1 MSITIK
7 NVKLSYP
14 SLFKP
19 TAFDG
24 DADKAKYSTDIVIK
38 KGSEEEA
45 QLNLEYDIVAKKALE
60 EKKLTRNQLTPF
72 VRPVGTKVGILI
84 DCDMDPDRYPPEIYA
99 GCYVMRAKSKQKPVV
114 VDRRN
119 TPIAEADNAIYGG
132 VIANVNVNLYAYN
145 KIGTGIA
152 VGLNGVQKV
161 ADDEPLGGGR
171 PSVDQMFGAAD
182 DYEDDMFS

>member
-14 SLFKP
+14 ALFKP
-19 TAFDG
+19 SAFDG
-24 DADKAKYSTDIVIK
+24 NMDQAKYSTDIIIE

-45 QLNLEYDIVAKKALE
+45 QLKLEYDNVAKKALE

-72 VRPVGTKVGILI
+72 VRPIGTKVGILI
-84 DCDMDPDRYPPEIYA
+84 DCDMDPDRYPPEIYS

-119 TPIAEADNAIYGG
+119 TPIVEADNAIYGG

>member
-7 NVKLSYP
+7 NVTLSYP

-24 DADKAKYSTDIVIK
+24 NMDQAKYSTDIIIK
-38 KGSEEEA
+38 KGSEAESQIQA
-45 QLNLEYDIVAKKALE
+45 EYDTVAKKALE
-60 EKKLTRNQLTPF
+60 EKKLTKSQLTPF
-72 VRPVGTKVGILI
+72 IRPIGSTKGILI
-84 DCDMDPDRYPPEIYA
+84 DCDDDPDRYPPEIYRN
-99 GCYVMRAKSKQKPVV
+99 CYILRPKSKAKPVV

-119 TPIAEADNAIYGG
+119 AALSEDENAIYGG
-132 VIANVNVNLYAYN
+132 VIANVNVNFYAYN

-161 ADDEPLGGGR
+161 ADGEPLGGGR
-171 PSVDQMFGAAD
+171 PSVDQMFGEPE
-182 DYEDDMFS
+182 EDDMFS